1 MLNNTRNVLEQ
12 VAADWMGKD
21 RDWETWEHM
30 FDSCGRNMFGTTYA
44 ISWSTFRRY
53 ATLEKVETFV
63 PVTVEEL
70 VDMLNDC
77 AGNDLYGASWEYVMR
92 DGLPYERVITYRLVN
107 INFD

>member
-1 MLNNTRNVLEQ
+1 MLNSTRNILEQ

-30 FDSCGRNMFGTTYA
+30 FDSCGRNMFGATYP

-53 ATLEKVETFV
+53 AILEKVETFD

-70 VDMLNDC
+70 VDLLNDC

-92 DGLPYERVITYRLVN
+92 DGLPYERIISYRLVN
-107 INFD
+107 VNLD